1 MATEVYSASG
11 VNLDEAAKL
20 FGERL
25 RRLRESKGY
34 SLRELA
40 DRIPMSHGGLGNY
53 ERGVRV
59 PDREAIEAIARALEV
74 PVEELESALFEAQVQ
89 ALLRANRRL
98 SPRSKEQII
107 DFIRFAEEQDR
118 KARHAKRQ
126 E

>member
-1 MATEVYSASG
+1 M
-11 VNLDEAAKL
+11 DEAAVL

-25 RRLRESKGY
+25 RRIRESKGLG
-34 SLRELA
+34 LREA
-40 DRIPMSHGGLGNY
+40 AERAPMSHTALGNY
-53 ERGVRV
+53 ELGKRLPSTAAMR
-59 PDREAIEAIARALEV
+59 AIARALEV
-74 PVEELESALFEAQVQ
+74 PLEELENALFEAQVQ

-118 KARHAKRQ
+118 KAREAKRP